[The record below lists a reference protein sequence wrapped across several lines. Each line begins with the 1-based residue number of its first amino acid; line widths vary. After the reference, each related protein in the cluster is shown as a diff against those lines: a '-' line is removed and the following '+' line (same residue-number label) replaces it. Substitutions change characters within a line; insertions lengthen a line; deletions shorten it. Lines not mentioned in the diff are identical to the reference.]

1 MARNEFTC
9 DCAVVHGDAVRE
21 VQSQMKDD
29 ALYKEASSFFKVL
42 GDTTRFKILSALDY
56 HELCVCE
63 IANILSMTKS
73 AVSHQ
78 LATLRDSGFVI
89 CRREGKTAYYS
100 LADAHI
106 KEILEAGIIHMQ
118 E

>member
-1 MARNEFTC
+1 MARNEFIC
-9 DCAVVHGDAVRE
+9 DCTVVHEDAVRAVKARMADE
-21 VQSQMKDD
+21 
-29 ALYKEASSFFKVL
+29 ALYEKTATFFKTL
-42 GDTTRFKILSALDY
+42 GDTTRVKIISALDL
-56 HELCVCE
+56 HELCVCD

-78 LATLRDSGFVI
+78 LKTLREAGFVA
-89 CRREGKTAYYS
+89 CRRDGKTAYYS

-106 KEILEAGIIHMQ
+106 KDILESGVDHVQ